1 LDYEGIFNTSLPI
14 ELYYKVIHIHQT
26 VESALKAYNS
36 PKLTR
41 PQIGDIKFHVT
52 MYLVCRLTNKLKP
65 KAQEI
70 ADIKIEEMTNELIT
84 ESIVNSYVVYDA
96 MGGNNGVAKGKEF
109 VQEVLGQL
117 KENLIEKKN
126 EV

>member
-1 LDYEGIFNTSLPI
+1 
-14 ELYYKVIHIHQT
+14 
-26 VESALKAYNS
+26 
-36 PKLTR
+36 
-41 PQIGDIKFHVT
+41 

-70 ADIKIEEMTNELIT
+70 ADMNLEEMTEELII
-84 ESIVNSYVVYDA
+84 ESIDNSYIVYDA

-117 KENLIEKKN
+117 KDNLREKKN
-126 EV
+126 EA